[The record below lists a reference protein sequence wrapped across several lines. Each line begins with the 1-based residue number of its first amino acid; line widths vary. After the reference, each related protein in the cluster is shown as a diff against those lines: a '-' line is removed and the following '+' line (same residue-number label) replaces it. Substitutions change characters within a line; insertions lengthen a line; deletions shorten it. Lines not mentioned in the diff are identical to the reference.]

1 MAVPAAKRV
10 PATMVVPRRYAPAR
24 ERSVPSLAR
33 SIRAG
38 TSTTKGKALSFHT
51 DVTGSSNGRPSE
63 SRQHHSPSRL
73 LLHSLMTRS
82 ASRE

>member
-1 MAVPAAKRV
+1 MAVPAANSV

-51 DVTGSSNGRPSE
+51 DVTGSSKNQTVRVAAASQPKPTVAALTDDEVRE
-63 SRQHHSPSRL
+63 S
-73 LLHSLMTRS
+73 
-82 ASRE
+82 